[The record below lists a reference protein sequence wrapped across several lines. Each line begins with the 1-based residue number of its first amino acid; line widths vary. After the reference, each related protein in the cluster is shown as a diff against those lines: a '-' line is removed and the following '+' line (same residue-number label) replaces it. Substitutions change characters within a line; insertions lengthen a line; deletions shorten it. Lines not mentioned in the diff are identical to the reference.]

1 MVQYLYSIQGKAMS
15 EKFIV
20 PSMTRR
26 TALLSSLALMA
37 PGLPEFARANPKDP
51 APEGAIRLDSNENPY
66 GPGPLARAAIVKSI
80 DDGCRYADHDIA
92 PLSAALAQREGLTPD
107 HVILGS
113 GSGELLH
120 MAALLAAE
128 AGPGG
133 ELIAAQPT
141 FEDLEEFGE
150 KFGVKT
156 HWVPLDKSHSHSLA
170 AMAAA
175 INAHTRLIYVCNPN
189 NPSGTIVPTADIKAF
204 IEKVPAHILILVD
217 EAYLDFVT
225 RADGGSVS
233 ALVQKHPN
241 LLVTRTFSK
250 LHGLAG
256 FRIGYGVADLALAK
270 RMRDKQLAFWNV
282 GGLRAALASLGDSSF
297 LKSTRES
304 MLADR
309 DRIEQWIDRK
319 GLERSRSQGNFVF
332 FNSGKKVKDFNN
344 EMLKYGI
351 KSGREFMNYPTW
363 ARISIGTHGEIDAL
377 LSALNKMYG

>member
-1 MVQYLYSIQGKAMS
+1 VLVVGAGKMSILAARHLLTQGAASLMV
-15 EKFIV
+15 
-20 PSMTRR
+20 TNR
-26 TALLSSLALMA
+26 TY
-37 PGLPEFARANPKDP
+37 ER
-51 APEGAIRLDSNENPY
+51 
-66 GPGPLARAAIVKSI
+66 
-80 DDGCRYADHDIA
+80 
-92 PLSAALAQREGLTPD
+92 
-107 HVILGS
+107 
-113 GSGELLH
+113 
-120 MAALLAAE
+120 AALLAAE

-141 FEDLEEFGE
+141 LEDLEEFGE

-225 RADGGSVS
+225 RTDGGSVS

-256 FRIGYGVADLALAK
+256 FRIGYGFADLALAK